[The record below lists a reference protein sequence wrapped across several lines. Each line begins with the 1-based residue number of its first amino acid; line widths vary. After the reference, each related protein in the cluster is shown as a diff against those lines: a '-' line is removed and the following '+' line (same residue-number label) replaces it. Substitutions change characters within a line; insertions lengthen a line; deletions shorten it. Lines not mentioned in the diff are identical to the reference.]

1 MIAAPDHPTIW
12 LVQSDEQ
19 RRAQLAAELRQ
30 DGMSVLECAST
41 DLALEALRRG
51 VKAAVLVTEP
61 ASGRLTDRELV
72 EQFQDAAPRLEIIFT
87 PAAGAYEYPAPPGAH
102 VLVKP
107 CGAGKLSRYIRLVAA
122 KPALRSVLQGLY
134 RQARASRAATPTIA
148 QGMHPQEVS

>member
-1 MIAAPDHPTIW
+1 MPDRPTIW

-19 RRAQLAAELRQ
+19 RRAQLASELRD

-41 DLALEALRRG
+41 DVALEAVRKG

-61 ASGRLTDRELV
+61 AFGRLTDCELV

-87 PAAGAYEYPAPPGAH
+87 PPAGAYAYPTPPGAH

-107 CGAGKLSRYIRLVAA
+107 FGAGKLSRYIRLVAA
-122 KPALRSVLQGLY
+122 KPVLRSVLQGLY
-134 RQARASRAATPTIA
+134 RQAKASRAATSAMA
-148 QGMHPQEVS
+148 Q